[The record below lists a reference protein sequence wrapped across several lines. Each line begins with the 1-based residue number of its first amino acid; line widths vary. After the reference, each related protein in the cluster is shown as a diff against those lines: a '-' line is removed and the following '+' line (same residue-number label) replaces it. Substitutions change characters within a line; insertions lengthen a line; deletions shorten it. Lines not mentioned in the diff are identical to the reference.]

1 MNKSPLSKE
10 LLVSIGN
17 WDWQPQALK
26 LQFGA
31 LTLSD
36 VQFEVGKEEELLSR
50 IGKRLNK
57 KRQDVIDLLN
67 SLRPAYYISRI
78 SDRKN

>member
-10 LLVSIGN
+10 FFVSIGN

-26 LQFGA
+26 LQFGQ

-57 KRQDVIDLLN
+57 KRQEIIDLLN
-67 SLRPAYYISRI
+67 SLRPTYYISRI
-78 SDRKN
+78 RDRKN

>member
-1 MNKSPLSKE
+1 MHKLPLSKE
-10 LLVSIGN
+10 LLMSIGN
-17 WDWQPQALK
+17 WDWQPQMLK
-26 LQFGA
+26 LQFGQ

-36 VQFEVGKEEELLSR
+36 VQFEVGKEEELLGR

-57 KRQDVIDLLN
+57 KRQEIIDLLN
-67 SLRPAYYISRI
+67 SLLPTYIMLRI